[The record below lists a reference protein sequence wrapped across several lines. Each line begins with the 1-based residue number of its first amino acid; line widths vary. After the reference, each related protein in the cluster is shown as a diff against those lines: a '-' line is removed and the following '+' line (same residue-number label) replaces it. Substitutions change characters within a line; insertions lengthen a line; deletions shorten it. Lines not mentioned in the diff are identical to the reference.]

1 MKALFTLIFIA
12 TAVLFCSNAVA
23 QSPEVQDDV
32 REYFSGKVKLRV
44 DGIACPF
51 CSRGLEKKLSEIS
64 GVEQIEINIE
74 EAFVVL
80 TIEKDKKISRKETFD
95 AVKKAG
101 FTPVELT
108 EL

>member
-1 MKALFTLIFIA
+1 
-12 TAVLFCSNAVA
+12 
-23 QSPEVQDDV
+23 
-32 REYFSGKVKLRV
+32 
-44 DGIACPF
+44 
-51 CSRGLEKKLSEIS
+51 LEKKLSEIS
-64 GVEQIEINIE
+64 GVEQSEINIE